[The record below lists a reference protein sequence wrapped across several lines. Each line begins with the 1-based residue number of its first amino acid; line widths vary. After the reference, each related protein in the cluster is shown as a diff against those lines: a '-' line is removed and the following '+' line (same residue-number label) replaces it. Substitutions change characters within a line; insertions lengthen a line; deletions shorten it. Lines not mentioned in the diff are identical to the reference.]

1 MRTQTAP
8 TPPAATPASNAMNPG
23 GPRAS
28 APSQPTTNAMPGT
41 DRAAADLDRRLSA
54 LTPPQKAAAA
64 RQAEILSVVGQGL
77 AAYPYGER
85 RAILDHL
92 TPALAARGVAPAMLG
107 AFDPTDANLAETLGA
122 VTAIR
127 RRLETAP
134 RPAGKAA

>member
-1 MRTQTAP
+1 MSSQAAP
-8 TPPAATPASNAMNPG
+8 TPAAATPASNAMNPR
-23 GPRAS
+23 GPV
-28 APSQPTTNAMPGT
+28 APAAPRPTTNAMLGPAPGAT
-41 DRAAADLDRRLSA
+41 ALDRQFSA

-77 AAYPYGER
+77 LAYPYGER

-127 RRLETAP
+127 RRLETA
-134 RPAGKAA
+134 